1 MPKIQMRHFDLFSN
15 NVEKGDM
22 HDLGRKSFPTTIK
35 NLNKKQKIRELKSA
49 KLQKLEGNFIFEEP

>member
-1 MPKIQMRHFDLFSN
+1 M
-15 NVEKGDM
+15 EKGDM